1 LVFFNSETW
10 WGRTASES
18 AGKPGGSVG
27 SEVSKKEEAHEGVG
41 PRWKGNRKLADTVD
55 SVSEALEAHFGG
67 MASLL
72 APASGGS
79 Y

>member
-1 LVFFNSETW
+1 VGPDGLRVCRETW
-10 WGRTASES
+10 RVGRKR
-18 AGKPGGSVG
+18 GL
-27 SEVSKKEEAHEGVG
+27 KKEEAHEGVD